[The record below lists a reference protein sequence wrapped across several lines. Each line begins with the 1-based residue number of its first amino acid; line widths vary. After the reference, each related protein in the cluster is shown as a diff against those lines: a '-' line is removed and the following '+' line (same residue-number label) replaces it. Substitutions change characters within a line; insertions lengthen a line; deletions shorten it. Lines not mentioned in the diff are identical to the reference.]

1 MIKYTILIRITL
13 FQISDKGED
22 VCGWMD
28 AVLYML
34 ASDHV
39 LEAKEDELGEFFNLI
54 FLLSRVSQGVYRG
67 VLLSKFLK

>member
-34 ASDHV
+34 ASVHV
-39 LEAKEDELGEFFNLI
+39 LEAKEDELEEFCKLFFYYLW
-54 FLLSRVSQGVYRG
+54 
-67 VLLSKFLK
+67 

>member
-1 MIKYTILIRITL
+1 MPLAVKIAENNTKIYILIRIIL

-39 LEAKEDELGEFFNLI
+39 LEAKEDELRDFFNYDFI
-54 FLLSRVSQGVYRG
+54 I
-67 VLLSKFLK
+67 

>member
-67 VLLSKFLK
+67 VLLSKFPK

>member
-1 MIKYTILIRITL
+1 MIKYTL

-22 VCGWMD
+22 VCGWMG

-39 LEAKEDELGEFFNLI
+39 LEAKEDELGEFFKL
-54 FLLSRVSQGVYRG
+54 FFYYLG
-67 VLLSKFLK
+67 

>member
-13 FQISDKGED
+13 YQILEKGEN
-22 VCGWMD
+22 VWGWVD

-39 LEAKEDELGEFFNLI
+39 LEAKEDEL
-54 FLLSRVSQGVYRG
+54 R
-67 VLLSKFLK
+67 KFLKLLFYYPG

>member
-39 LEAKEDELGEFFNLI
+39 LEAKEDELGEFFYLI

-67 VLLSKFLK
+67 VLLSKFPK

>member
-39 LEAKEDELGEFFNLI
+39 LEAKEDKLGDFFI
-54 FLLSRVSQGVYRG
+54 FLLSRVGLGVYRG
-67 VLLSKFLK
+67 VLLSKFPK

>member
-1 MIKYTILIRITL
+1 MNAIWWSKLRKTMIKYTL

-39 LEAKEDELGEFFNLI
+39 LEAKEDEL
-54 FLLSRVSQGVYRG
+54 
-67 VLLSKFLK
+67 